1 MSECI
6 FCKIIKR
13 EIPGTVVYEDDQVL
27 AFKDINPLA
36 PVHVLVIPKKHIA
49 SLNEVEA
56 GDQALLGHILIVT
69 QKIAQELG
77 VSESGYRVVNNCGQD
92 GGQVVYHLHFH
103 LLGGESLGTKI
114 C

>member
-6 FCKIIKR
+6 FCKIINK
-13 EIPGTVVYEDDQVL
+13 EIPSTVVYEDDQVL

-36 PVHVLVIPKKHIA
+36 PVHVLVIPKKHID
-49 SLNEVEA
+49 SLNEVEPE
-56 GDQALLGHILIVT
+56 DETLLGHTLVVMK
-69 QKIAQELG
+69 KIAKELG
-77 VSESGYRVVNNCGQD
+77 VAESGYRVVNNCGQD

-114 C
+114 G